1 MVATDN
7 QNSFLNRISI
17 RRNQVVTM
25 EGNHDPEIEDLEHF
39 QKHVADRFHD
49 LLSPPDDYPSEPF
62 LSIAWIRNLLDVFL
76 CCEAEFKAVVLMGRD
91 PTQITKPPLDR
102 LVPEFLDRVVKALD
116 ICNAVSNGVES
127 VRHFQKL
134 AEIAVSALEQRPIG
148 DGQVRRAK
156 KALSSLVTAMVIE
169 DKEGQTNKMTER
181 TWSFGRRTGVS
192 GSNKDRAA
200 GHFRV
205 LSWGMSKGWSAAKQ
219 IQAMSTNMVAPR
231 GNETSSLV
239 QPVYIMSTIMLF
251 VMWILV
257 TVVPCQER
265 TGLMTHFPLP
275 RNLVWAQSLIGLQD
289 KIAEEWK
296 KKEKKCAA
304 GLMEEMQ
311 KMEKLGQSLIE
322 FADSFQFPVEAGKL
336 EEVAAQVA
344 ELAEIC
350 RRMEEGLVPLQQQ
363 IRELFHRAVRSRM
376 EVLEVLDQGGKGT
389 PPMM

>member
-1 MVATDN
+1 
-7 QNSFLNRISI
+7 
-17 RRNQVVTM
+17 
-25 EGNHDPEIEDLEHF
+25 
-39 QKHVADRFHD
+39 
-49 LLSPPDDYPSEPF
+49 
-62 LSIAWIRNLLDVFL
+62 
-76 CCEAEFKAVVLMGRD
+76 MGRD

-156 KALSSLVTAMVIE
+156 KALSSLVTAMAIE

-239 QPVYIMSTIMLF
+239 QPVYIMSTISDCCD
-251 VMWILV
+251 VDISD
-257 TVVPCQER
+257 CCA
-265 TGLMTHFPLP
+265 LP
-275 RNLVWAQSLIGLQD
+275 GEDGADDAFSA
-289 KIAEEWK
+289 AEELGVGAVVDWLARQDSRGV
-296 KKEKKCAA
+296 EEE
-304 GLMEEMQ
+304 GEEMR
-311 KMEKLGQSLIE
+311 GG
-322 FADSFQFPVEAGKL
+322 ANGGD
-336 EEVAAQVA
+336 A
-344 ELAEIC
+344 EDGET
-350 RRMEEGLVPLQQQ
+350 
-363 IRELFHRAVRSRM
+363 RAVIDR
-376 EVLEVLDQGGKGT
+376 VCG
-389 PPMM
+389 